1 MTAGRTE
8 AGRRRA
14 KARRKQ
20 QQRQGTT
27 QLLRGQDH
35 GSAVVVEAED
45 VGELSTSPR
54 WADAFIEA
62 NGAAFQR
69 LDLRVAVASGSEG
82 VTVRLQ
88 PRATLGAVPLLA
100 PSTRRVHAGLLV
112 EPRFGWSR
120 VGSLLADVDFA
131 ASPRVGGLPMVP
143 GSAREVP
150 PWILA
155 GPVLSRVQAL
165 LGQLSRSF
173 VQHSGLRATPRG
185 TVDWGEYGRCGLPTG
200 RWGEFQCTW
209 PELEDDVWLT
219 SSLRWTMA
227 RIRADLER
235 MQDSTVARALI
246 QVTRDIDRR
255 LGPGPSLRP
264 DPRDLERRA
273 GFGLG
278 EVLKD
283 ALEGVAWIS
292 EERGLGGALVLDGIP
307 WSLGADVLW
316 EAWVESV
323 AGELSRRLGG
333 RLQRR
338 DTTRRRLRWEGRIQS
353 LGSLEPDV
361 GIAFPERMVWLDAK
375 YKFHFHQMRWRAWAD
390 LSTSTRE
397 SHRADVHQALAYASL
412 TDAESVDTAL
422 IYPLPGDEAAPSV
435 SVAHVPAGRRKV
447 RLLLAGLPF
456 GYRSE
461 AERERAVGVLESVLR
476 GAA

>member
-1 MTAGRTE
+1 MTAGRT
-8 AGRRRA
+8 AVGRRRA

-27 QLLRGQDH
+27 PLLRGRDH
-35 GSAVVVEAED
+35 GAAVVVEAED
-45 VGELSTSPR
+45 VGELSTSTR
-54 WADAFIEA
+54 WAEAFVEA
-62 NGAAFQR
+62 NRTALRR

-82 VTVRLQ
+82 VTVRLH
-88 PRATLGAVPLLA
+88 PRATLGAVPLVA

-120 VGSLLADVDFA
+120 VGSLLGDVDFA
-131 ASPRVGGLPMVP
+131 ASPQVGGLPMVP

-173 VQHSGLRATPRG
+173 VPRSGIRAAPRG
-185 TVDWGEYGRCGLPTG
+185 TVDWGEYGRRGLPSG
-200 RWGEFQCTW
+200 RWGAFHCTW
-209 PELEDDVWLT
+209 PELEDDVWLS

-227 RIRADLER
+227 RLRVDLER
-235 MQDSTVARALI
+235 MQDSAVARALV

-273 GFGLG
+273 GLGLG
-278 EVLKD
+278 DVLRE
-283 ALEGVAWIS
+283 ALEGVAWIA
-292 EERGLGGALVLDGIP
+292 EERGLGGARVLDGVP

-323 AGELSRRLGG
+323 AGELARRLGG

-338 DTTRRRLRWEGRIQS
+338 ETTRRRLRWDGRIRS

-361 GIAFPERMVWLDAK
+361 GIGFAERMVWLDAK
-375 YKFHFHQMRWRAWAD
+375 YKFHLQQMRRRAWGD
-390 LSTSTRE
+390 LPASTRE
-397 SHRADVHQALAYASL
+397 AHRADVHQALAYASL
-412 TDAESVDTAL
+412 TDAEAVDTAL
-422 IYPLPGDEAAPSV
+422 VYPLPGDGAEPTV
-435 SVAHVPAGRRKV
+435 SFAQVPGGRRRV

-461 AERERAVGVLESVLR
+461 AERERAVAVLEGVLRE
-476 GAA
+476 AA